1 MNCSINIDWCVHP
14 ESRPPRHTN
23 VLETRFDEPPTG
35 MAGAECDVEHPA
47 GDHSH
52 DAYGTRG
59 RAHRAASRLTGGV
72 DRLLLPAGDRRRQPL
87 HDPRDIQPGDIR
99 TDCDAEDVA
108 RLLTSL
114 YLGVRQTSN
123 LYDANQFIGSYETV
137 LLLAL
142 AGFTD
147 PDRLAYFTAFVRRRS
162 ALAIRNA
169 APLGA
174 TKL

>member
-1 MNCSINIDWCVHP
+1 MSDTSVSTHADI
-14 ESRPPRHTN
+14 
-23 VLETRFDEPPTG
+23 
-35 MAGAECDVEHPA
+35 A
-47 GDHSH
+47 
-52 DAYGTRG
+52 TRG
-59 RAHRAASRLTGGV
+59 IA
-72 DRLLLPAGDRRRQPL
+72 D
-87 HDPRDIQPGDIR
+87 GDIR
-99 TDCDAEDVA
+99 TDCEAEDVA

-114 YLGVRQTSN
+114 HLGVRQTSN
-123 LYDANQFIGSYETV
+123 LYDANQFIGSYEAV

-147 PDRLAYFTAFVRRRS
+147 PDRLAYFTGFVRRRS